1 MNSERSNELRSVPAA
16 EARRLLKEQRE
27 SALNI
32 ATFARSRGVQP
43 WSLYNAQALERRRAR
58 QASKSRLAEV
68 RVVETPAKS
77 TKPPTVELALPSGIS
92 IRVTRDFDEVALRRV
107 LGVLGS
113 C

>member
-1 MNSERSNELRSVPAA
+1 MNSNPNEPLRSAPAA
-16 EARRLLKEQRE
+16 EARKLLEEQRL
-27 SALNI
+27 SCLNI

-43 WSLYNAQALERRRAR
+43 WSLYNAQAMERRRAR
-58 QASKSRLAEV
+58 RASESRLTEI
-68 RVVETPAKS
+68 RVVDAPADS
-77 TKPPTVELALPSGIS
+77 GSQAIVELALPSGIA

>member
-16 EARRLLKEQRE
+16 EARKLLIEQRQ

-43 WSLYNAQALERRRAR
+43 WSLYNAQAIERRRAR
-58 QASKSRLAEV
+58 RNSESRLAEV
-68 RVVETPAKS
+68 RVVDAPARLEPS
-77 TKPPTVELALPSGIS
+77 SIVELALPSGIA
-92 IRVTRDFDEVALRRV
+92 IRVSRDFDEVALRRV